1 MNKLTSFWNS
11 LPDSVKRIV
20 HTFWQSFVAALLVS
34 VWTVNDIETA
44 KIALF
49 AAVAAGLSAVKAFI
63 VNQNRG

>member
-1 MNKLTSFWNS
+1 MNKLTSFWHS
-11 LPDSVKRIV
+11 LPDSVKRII

-49 AAVAAGLSAVKAFI
+49 AAVAAGLSAVKAFV